1 MNEINIPINCPTCSF
16 KLELINEQLFCF
28 NDSCE
33 AKSTKKL
40 EHFAK
45 TLKIKGLGPATIEK
59 LQVTDLH
66 DIYSLS
72 VEEVCELLESEKL
85 GIKLHQE
92 INKSKAVDLIILLP
106 AFSIPLIGNT
116 ASQKLGTVISNI
128 SEITPEVCRTAGLG
142 PKATDSLIDWLVNE
156 FHSNKYYELPFSFSC
171 KTTQRRETTKGVV
184 CISGKLKSYPNK
196 AAAKAVLEKL
206 GYAVKDSLT
215 KDVTILL
222 NESGIES
229 SKTQTA
235 RDRGVT
241 IINNIKNIGD

>member
-1 MNEINIPINCPTCSF
+1 MREINIPINCPTCSF
-16 KLELINEQLFCF
+16 KLELVNEQLFCL

-33 AKSTKKL
+33 AKSSKKL

-59 LQVTDLH
+59 LQVNDLH

-72 VEEVCELLESEKL
+72 EEEVCELLESEKL
-85 GIKLHQE
+85 GTKLHQE

-116 ASQKLGTVISNI
+116 ASQKLGTVVSHI

-156 FHSNKYYELPFSFSC
+156 FHANKYYELPFSFSC
-171 KTTQRRETTKGVV
+171 KTTQPRETTKGVV

-196 AAAKAVLEKL
+196 AAAQAVLEKM
-206 GYAVKDSLT
+206 GYVVKTTLT

>member
-85 GIKLHQE
+85 GTKLHQE
-92 INKSKAVDLIILLP
+92 IDKSKAVDLIILLP

-116 ASQKLGTVISNI
+116 ASQKLGTVVSHI

-156 FHSNKYYELPFSFSC
+156 FHSNKYYELPFSYSC
-171 KTTQRRETTKGVV
+171 KTTQPKENIKGVV